1 MSGTGVPFGYVGPVS
16 TRTDLRRTA
25 AETFGWAQLRP
36 EQLDAM
42 EHATEGRDV
51 LAVLPTGSGKSA
63 IYQVAALLRDGP
75 AVVVSPLIALQ
86 HDQRE
91 GLAERVDGDERPLGA
106 VAVNSVQKAGENRA
120 AWEALDGGAA
130 EYVFLAPEQLA
141 GAEVVE
147 RIRAAGPAL
156 FVVDEAHCVSE
167 WGHDFRPDYL
177 RLGGVIER
185 LGHPPV
191 VALTATASPPVRA
204 DIVQRLGLREH
215 REVLASFD
223 RPELHLAAHRYAD
236 ADQRRAEVEERV
248 VERAGAGAGLV
259 YCATRKDTVAYA
271 EALAA
276 RGVAAAAYHA
286 GLRRSA
292 REDVHER
299 FLNGELDV
307 VVATSAFGMGID
319 KPDVR
324 YVLHAA
330 APASLDAYYQEIGR
344 AGRDGEPAVAELHH
358 HARDFDLQ
366 RFLTARRP
374 KPDALRAVLAALADG
389 RARTPEEIRA
399 ASGLSP
405 ARRTAALNLLE
416 QAGAVATDP
425 EGRCSLTDGANGG
438 PSDGDDTVDRAL
450 AIAWQRRETVRSRIE
465 MMRGYAESTDCR
477 RRLLL
482 GYFGEQRTDPCGN
495 CDSCD
500 ANTSRAGDPQ
510 AAEAAGVEGQ
520 DPVRHPEWGDGVV
533 MSTEADRITVL
544 FAEHGYKTL
553 ALDAVRE
560 RDLLQPA
567 DRPPDGV
574 PARRRG

>member
-1 MSGTGVPFGYVGPVS
+1 VSS
-16 TRTDLRRTA
+16 TRADLCRA
-25 AETFGWAQLRP
+25 AADTFGWTQLRP
-36 EQLDAM
+36 EQLEAM
-42 EHATEGRDV
+42 EHAAEGRDV

-63 IYQVAALLRDGP
+63 IYQVPALVRDGP
-75 AVVVSPLIALQ
+75 TLVVSPLIALQ

-91 GLAERVDGDERPLGA
+91 GLAETAAPDA
-106 VAVNSVQKAGENRA
+106 VAVNSAQRAGETRA
-120 AWEALDGGAA
+120 AWQALDSGTA

-141 GAEVVE
+141 NDEVVE
-147 RIRAAGPAL
+147 RVRAAGAAL

-177 RLGGVIER
+177 RLGSVIAR

-191 VALTATASPPVRA
+191 IALTATAAPPVRA
-204 DIVQRLGLREH
+204 DIVERLGLRDH

-223 RPELHLAAHRYAD
+223 RPELHLAAHQYAD
-236 ADQRRAEVEERV
+236 PDQRRAEVEERV
-248 VERAGAGAGLV
+248 VERGGPGLV

-271 EALAA
+271 EALAS

-286 GLRRSA
+286 GLKRAA

-299 FLNGELDV
+299 FLDGGLTV

-324 YVLHAA
+324 FVLHAA

-344 AGRDGEPAVAELHH
+344 AGRDGERAVAELHH

-374 KPDALRAVLAALADG
+374 KPDALRAVLAVVGDG
-389 RARTPEEIRA
+389 RARTPKEIGA
-399 ASGLSP
+399 DSGLSP
-405 ARRTAALNLLE
+405 TRRTAALNLLE

-425 EGRCSLTDGANGG
+425 DGRCTATGDPTDEAA
-438 PSDGDDTVDRAL
+438 VERAV
-450 AIAWQRRETVRSRIE
+450 AIAEQRRATVRSRIE

-477 RRLLL
+477 RRILL
-482 GYFGEQRTDPCGN
+482 GYFGEQRAEPCGN

-500 ANTSRAGDPQ
+500 AGTSRAVDPE
-510 AAEAAGVEGQ
+510 AADAAGVGGQ
-520 DPVRHPEWGDGVV
+520 ETVRHPKWGEGVV
-533 MSTEADRITVL
+533 MSTESDRVTVL

-560 RDLLQPA
+560 HDLLKRA
-567 DRPPDGV
+567 D
-574 PARRRG
+574 

>member
-1 MSGTGVPFGYVGPVS
+1 MS
-16 TRTDLRRTA
+16 TRSDLRRTA
-25 AETFGWAQLRP
+25 ADTFGWTRLRP
-36 EQLDAM
+36 EQLEAM
-42 EHATEGRDV
+42 EHAADGRDV

-63 IYQVAALLRDGP
+63 IYQVPALLREGP
-75 AVVVSPLIALQ
+75 TVVVSPLIALQ

-91 GLAERVDGDERPLGA
+91 GLAETGSADA

-120 AWEALDGGAA
+120 AWDAVDAGTAA
-130 EYVFLAPEQLA
+130 YVFLAPEQLA
-141 GAEVVE
+141 NDDVVE
-147 RIRAAGPAL
+147 RVRVAGPAL

-191 VALTATASPPVRA
+191 VALTATAAPPVRA
-204 DIVQRLGLREH
+204 DIVERLGLRDH
-215 REVLASFD
+215 SEVLASFD

-236 ADQRRAEVEERV
+236 PDQRSAAVEERV
-248 VERAGAGAGLV
+248 VERSGPGLV
-259 YCATRKDTVAYA
+259 YCATRKDTVAHA
-271 EALAA
+271 EALRA

-286 GLRRSA
+286 GLKRA
-292 REDVHER
+292 VREDVHER
-299 FLNGELDV
+299 FLSGELTV

-344 AGRDGEPAVAELHH
+344 AGRDGDPALAELHH
-358 HARDFDLQ
+358 HPRDADLQ

-374 KPDALRAVLAALADG
+374 KPDALRAVLAALEDG
-389 RARTPEEIRA
+389 RPRRPKEIGEDG
-399 ASGLSP
+399 GLSP

-416 QAGAVATDP
+416 QAGAVAADP
-425 EGRCSLTDGANGG
+425 EGRFTATGAPAGEAAVQRG
-438 PSDGDDTVDRAL
+438 VE
-450 AIAWQRRETVRSRIE
+450 IAERRRETVRSRIE

-477 RRLLL
+477 RRTLL
-482 GYFGEQRTDPCGN
+482 GYFGEQRDEPCGN
-495 CDSCD
+495 CDSCEAGTARD
-500 ANTSRAGDPQ
+500 GDPG
-510 AAEAAGVEGQ
+510 AAEAAGVGTREA
-520 DPVRHPEWGDGVV
+520 VRHPEWGEGVV
-533 MSTEADRITVL
+533 MSTGRDRVTVL

-560 RDLLQPA
+560 NDLLRPA
-567 DRPPDGV
+567 E
-574 PARRRG
+574 